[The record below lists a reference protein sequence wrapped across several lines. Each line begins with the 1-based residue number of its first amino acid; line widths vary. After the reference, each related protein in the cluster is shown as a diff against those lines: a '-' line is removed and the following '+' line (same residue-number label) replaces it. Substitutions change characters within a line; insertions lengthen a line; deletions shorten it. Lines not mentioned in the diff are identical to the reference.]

1 MLEAMAMDRSVI
13 TTDMPGCRKTV
24 EDGVNGSPI
33 PPRDP
38 PALAAAMVSFALSP
52 SLIATMGAASRARA
66 EARYDVHGVNRTI
79 LDALDL

>member
-1 MLEAMAMDRSVI
+1 V
-13 TTDMPGCRKTV
+13 
-24 EDGVNGSPI
+24 

-38 PALAAAMVSFALSP
+38 PALAAAMARFADSP
-52 SLIATMGAASRARA
+52 NLIAGMGAASRARA